1 MRIALLSDIHGNLEA
16 FEAVLAHVERL
27 QPDRLALLGD
37 LVGYGADPVAVVSIA
52 RALADA
58 GAIVLKGNHD
68 AAVEDQAPDMNQHA
82 LEAIRWTR
90 AQLGPAQRAFLAE
103 LPLTATLD
111 DLLLVHAAANQ
122 PASWPYVTNARA
134 AERSLGA
141 TSARVVVAGHT
152 HVPALHALQ
161 PNGVAVSHTPVAGT
175 AIPLARHRRWH
186 AILGAVGQP
195 RDGDPAAA
203 YALFDTGQGAI
214 TFHRVGYD
222 HARAAAKV
230 LAAGLPHALAHRLG
244 QGR

>member
-1 MRIALLSDIHGNLEA
+1 MRIALLGDIHGNLEA
-16 FEAVLAHVERL
+16 FEAVLTHAARL
-27 QPDRLALLGD
+27 VPDRMALLGD

-52 RALADA
+52 EALAEA

-68 AAVEDQAPDMNQHA
+68 AAVEEQAPDMNQQA

-90 AQLGPAQRAFLAE
+90 DRLGPAQRAFLAG
-103 LPLTATLD
+103 LPLTATID
-111 DLLLVHAAANQ
+111 DMLLVHAAANQ
-122 PASWPYVTNARA
+122 PATWPYVTSARA

-141 TSARVVVAGHT
+141 TTARVVGAGHT
-152 HVPALHALQ
+152 PGPALHARQ
-161 PNGVAVSHTPVAGT
+161 PNGVAVTHTPVTGT
-175 AIPLARHRRWH
+175 TIPLARHRRWH

-203 YALFDTGQGAI
+203 YALFDTGQGTI

-222 HARAAAKV
+222 TARAAAKI